1 MSSFGDNNIKT
12 TIQEEFDCWFNE
24 IYGHYPYEATDSEK
38 NEFLF
43 EMIDIL
49 KYCLG
54 KYFDEDKIGNWLR
67 SK

>member
-12 TIQEEFDCWFNE
+12 TIQEELDCWFSE
-24 IYGHYPYEATDSEK
+24 IYGHYPDEATDSEK